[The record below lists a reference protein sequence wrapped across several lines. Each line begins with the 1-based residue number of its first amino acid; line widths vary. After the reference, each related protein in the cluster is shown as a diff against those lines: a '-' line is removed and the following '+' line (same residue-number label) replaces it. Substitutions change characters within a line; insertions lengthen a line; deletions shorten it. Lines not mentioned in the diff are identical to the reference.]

1 MQDNEQLAAGAASD
15 LSGLLD
21 MAGTKMIKCVVP
33 ISGGKDSQA
42 CVKLALQKFDKSEVL
57 GLFCDTKFEHPLT
70 YAHVD
75 KISEMYGVR
84 IVKVNNGDVISLV
97 RKYKRFPN
105 GGSRF
110 CTDRLKLTPAKAF
123 YKKLAHEQGR
133 GFEVWLGMRS
143 GESHQRAQR
152 YKNNI
157 SEDLYPPHELMP
169 SSFPQLLAKLGI
181 MFKLPILDW
190 STEDVFEF
198 LDGEQSPLYALGSS
212 RVGCFP
218 CLAAGDASKERD
230 FAMDDFGQEQRKK
243 VVKIGKEINQ
253 NVFTSKK
260 IALRNLDTMVTKV
273 QSWQDDMFDAP
284 CMMCHI

>member
-1 MQDNEQLAAGAASD
+1 MKVWVFVALDVELDKAAT
-15 LSGLLD
+15 
-21 MAGTKMIKCVVP
+21 MNIIKCVVP

-42 CVKLALQKFDKSEVL
+42 CVKLALQKFDKSEIL

-75 KISEMYGVR
+75 KISEMYGIK
-84 IVKVNNGDVISLV
+84 IVKLNNGDVLKLV
-97 RKYKRFPN
+97 RKYKHFPN
-105 GGSRF
+105 GGARF
-110 CTDRLKLTPAKAF
+110 CTDRLKLQPAKNF
-123 YKKLAHEQGR
+123 YKKLAQEQR
-133 GFEVWLGMRS
+133 QGFEVWLGMRS
-143 GESHQRAQR
+143 GESHQRAER

-157 SEDLYPPHELMP
+157 SQDLYAPHELMP
-169 SSFPQLLAKLGI
+169 SSFPQLLEKLGV

-198 LDGEQSPLYALGSS
+198 LDGQQNKLYSLGSE

-218 CLAAGDASKERD
+218 CLAAGDTSKERD
-230 FAMDDFGQEQRKK
+230 FSMDEFGKEQRRK
-243 VVKIGKEINQ
+243 VVEVGKEINQ

-273 QSWQDDMFDAP
+273 QSWQDDLFDAP

>member
-1 MQDNEQLAAGAASD
+1 MAAT
-15 LSGLLD
+15 
-21 MAGTKMIKCVVP
+21 MNIIKCVVP

-42 CVKLALQKFDKSEVL
+42 CLKLALQKFNKSEVL

-75 KISEMYGVR
+75 KISEMYGIE
-84 IVKVNNGDVISLV
+84 IVKLNNGDVLKLV
-97 RKYKRFPN
+97 RKYKHFPN
-105 GGSRF
+105 GGARF
-110 CTDRLKLTPAKAF
+110 CTDRLKLQPAKNF
-123 YKKLAHEQGR
+123 YKKLAQEQR
-133 GFEVWLGMRS
+133 QGFEVWLGMRS
-143 GESHQRAQR
+143 GESHQRAER

-157 SEDLYPPHELMP
+157 SQDLYAPHELMP
-169 SSFPQLLAKLGI
+169 SSFPQLLEKLGV

-198 LDGEQSPLYALGSS
+198 LDGQQNKLYSLGSE

-218 CLAAGDASKERD
+218 CLAAGDTSKERD
-230 FAMDDFGQEQRKK
+230 FSMDEFGKEQRRK
-243 VVKIGKEINQ
+243 VVEVGKEINQ

-273 QSWQDDMFDAP
+273 QSWQDDLFDAP